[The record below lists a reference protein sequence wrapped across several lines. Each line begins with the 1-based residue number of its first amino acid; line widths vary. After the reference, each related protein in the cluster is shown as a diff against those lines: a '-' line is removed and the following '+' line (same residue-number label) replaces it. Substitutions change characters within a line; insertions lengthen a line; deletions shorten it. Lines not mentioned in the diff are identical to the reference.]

1 MISVCIAT
9 YNGEKYILEQ
19 LDSILLQL
27 SEKDEVIISDDNS
40 TDNTLALIKEY
51 DSRIKVITNTR
62 KGVISNFENALL
74 AAKGDVIFLA
84 DQDDVWLPDKVEIC
98 LQALKNYDLIVSDCY
113 ITDEKLNIISDSF
126 YETNRSKANKYKAF
140 LRNPYLGCAMAFNR
154 TVLDLALPFP
164 KSIPMHDIWLGNIA
178 AFKRSVRF
186 LPDKLIY
193 YRRHGDNAST
203 ASEKSQTTLLEK
215 LNFRTSVFVNLLK
228 RRK

>member
-27 SEKDEVIISDDNS
+27 SEKDEVVVSDDNS

-62 KGVISNFENALL
+62 KGVVSNFENALL

-126 YETNRSKANKYKAF
+126 YETNRSKTNKYKAF

-164 KSIPMHDIWLGNIA
+164 KSIPMHDIWLGNVA
-178 AFKRSVRF
+178 AFRKSVQF

-193 YRRHGDNAST
+193 YRRHGNNAST
-203 ASEKSQTTLLEK
+203 ASEKSQTTFLEK
-215 LNFRTSVFVNLLK
+215 LNFRTSVFVSLLK

>member
-9 YNGEKYILEQ
+9 YNGEKYILQQ
-19 LDSILLQL
+19 LDSILSQL
-27 SEKDEVIISDDNS
+27 SEKDEVIVSDDNS
-40 TDNTLALIKEY
+40 TDSTLSLIEAY
-51 DSRIKVITNTR
+51 DPRIKILKNSNR
-62 KGVISNFENALL
+62 GVISNFENALL
-74 AAKGDVIFLA
+74 GAKGDVIFLA
-84 DQDDVWLPDKVEIC
+84 DQDDVWLPNKVKTC
-98 LQALKNYDLIVSDCY
+98 LEALKKSDLVVSDCY
-113 ITDEKLNIISDSF
+113 VTDQELQIISDSF
-126 YETNRSKANKYKAF
+126 YETNASNSNKYKAF
-140 LRNPYLGCAMAFNR
+140 LRNSYLGCCMAFNR
-154 TVLDLALPFP
+154 SVLDVALPFP
-164 KSIPMHDIWLGNIA
+164 KQIPMHDIWIGNVA